1 MFAIRKGKWKLVL
14 GQESGGSQTDR
25 KVETEG
31 QLYNMETDKEE
42 TTNVY
47 EEHPKVVA
55 ELTALLEKYEREGR
69 SAPVMA

>member
-14 GQESGGSQTDR
+14 GQESGGSQTDH

-31 QLYNMETDKEE
+31 RLYNMETDKKE

-47 EEHPKVVA
+47 GV
-55 ELTALLEKYEREGR
+55 LQ
-69 SAPVMA
+69 

>member
-1 MFAIRKGKWKLVL
+1 METGV
-14 GQESGGSQTDR
+14 GQESGVVRRIARLKLRDSSITWKQTKKKPR
-25 KVETEG
+25 M
-31 QLYNMETDKEE
+31 Y
-42 TTNVY
+42 TNVY